1 MSIKQ
6 MPGRVLISLLLSV
19 TGLLSGCASHNENA
33 SLLAKKQA
41 QNISQNLPI
50 KSAGYTLGLAQSS
63 GTTVKMTII
72 SEAGTQTTQTPDA
85 FLTSYQRQMCT
96 DPTVKLMLTEGI
108 NYSITINDTRTG
120 NQYQRKLDRTTCGIV
135 KA

>member
-50 KSAGYTLGLAQSS
+50 KSAGYTLVLAQSS

-85 FLTSYQRQMCT
+85 FSFESHNPVAVLFKNQGAILQR
-96 DPTVKLMLTEGI
+96 LI
-108 NYSITINDTRTG
+108 S
-120 NQYQRKLDRTTCGIV
+120 
-135 KA
+135 

>member
-1 MSIKQ
+1 M
-6 MPGRVLISLLLSV
+6 
-19 TGLLSGCASHNENA
+19 
-33 SLLAKKQA
+33 
-41 QNISQNLPI
+41 
-50 KSAGYTLGLAQSS
+50 LAQSS

-72 SEAGTQTTQTPDA
+72 SESGTQTTQTPDA
-85 FLTSYQRQMCT
+85 FNQLSTTMCA
-96 DPTVKLMLTEGI
+96 DPTVKLMITEGI

>member
-50 KSAGYTLGLAQSS
+50 KSAGYTLVLAQSS

-85 FLTSYQRQMCT
+85 FLISYQRQMCA
-96 DPTVKLMLTEGI
+96 DPTVKLML
-108 NYSITINDTRTG
+108 
-120 NQYQRKLDRTTCGIV
+120 
-135 KA
+135 

>member
-1 MSIKQ
+1 MAVPAIMKT
-6 MPGRVLISLLLSV
+6 PVCWRKNRRKIS
-19 TGLLSGCASHNENA
+19 
-33 SLLAKKQA
+33 AKTW
-41 QNISQNLPI
+41 PI
-50 KSAGYTLGLAQSS
+50 KSAGYTLVLAQSS

-85 FLTSYQRQMCT
+85 FLISYQRQMCA

>member
-1 MSIKQ
+1 MAVPAIMK
-6 MPGRVLISLLLSV
+6 MPVYWRKNRRKIS
-19 TGLLSGCASHNENA
+19 
-33 SLLAKKQA
+33 AKTCRL
-41 QNISQNLPI
+41 NLRD
-50 KSAGYTLGLAQSS
+50 TLVLAQSS

-72 SEAGTQTTQTPDA
+72 SEAGAQTTQTPDA
-85 FLTSYQRQMCT
+85 FLTSYQRQMCA
-96 DPTVKLMLTEGI
+96 DPTVKLMITEGI

>member
-1 MSIKQ
+1 L
-6 MPGRVLISLLLSV
+6 LIPDLFQLTHCVSFFFF
-19 TGLLSGCASHNENA
+19 
-33 SLLAKKQA
+33 
-41 QNISQNLPI
+41 
-50 KSAGYTLGLAQSS
+50 KSSAAADVYKRQGYTLVLAQSS

-72 SEAGTQTTQTPDA
+72 SEAGAQTTQTPDA
-85 FLTSYQRQMCT
+85 FLTSYQRQMCA
-96 DPTVKLMLTEGI
+96 DPTVKLMITEGI

>member
-50 KSAGYTLGLAQSS
+50 KSAGYTLVLAQSS

-72 SEAGTQTTQTPDA
+72 SEAGTQTTDA
-85 FLTSYQRQMCT
+85 FLISYQRQMCA

>member
-1 MSIKQ
+1 M
-6 MPGRVLISLLLSV
+6 
-19 TGLLSGCASHNENA
+19 
-33 SLLAKKQA
+33 
-41 QNISQNLPI
+41 
-50 KSAGYTLGLAQSS
+50 LAQSS
-63 GTTVKMTII
+63 GTTLKMTII
-72 SEAGTQTTQTPDA
+72 SEVGTQTTQTPDA

>member
-1 MSIKQ
+1 
-6 MPGRVLISLLLSV
+6 
-19 TGLLSGCASHNENA
+19 
-33 SLLAKKQA
+33 
-41 QNISQNLPI
+41 
-50 KSAGYTLGLAQSS
+50 
-63 GTTVKMTII
+63 
-72 SEAGTQTTQTPDA
+72 
-85 FLTSYQRQMCT
+85 MCT

>member
-1 MSIKQ
+1 
-6 MPGRVLISLLLSV
+6 
-19 TGLLSGCASHNENA
+19 
-33 SLLAKKQA
+33 LAKKQA

-50 KSAGYTLGLAQSS
+50 KSAGYTLVLAQSS

-85 FLTSYQRQMCT
+85 FLTSYQRQMCN

>member
-1 MSIKQ
+1 

-41 QNISQNLPI
+41 Q
-50 KSAGYTLGLAQSS
+50 SS

-72 SEAGTQTTQTPDA
+72 SEAGAQTTQTPDA
-85 FLTSYQRQMCT
+85 FLTSYQRQMCA
-96 DPTVKLMLTEGI
+96 DPTVKLMITEGI